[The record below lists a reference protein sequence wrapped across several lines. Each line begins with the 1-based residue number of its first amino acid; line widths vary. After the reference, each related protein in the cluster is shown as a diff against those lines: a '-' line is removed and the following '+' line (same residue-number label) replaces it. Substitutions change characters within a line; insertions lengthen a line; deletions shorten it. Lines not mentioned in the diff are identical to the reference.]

1 MLLEKTLE
9 SSLDCKKIQPVHPKW
24 DQSWVFIGRT
34 DVEAETP
41 ILLDTWFEALTHWK
55 RPWCWERLRAGGE
68 GDDRGWDGWMTSL
81 TQWTWF
87 GWTLGVGNE
96 QGGLVCCSSWCRKE
110 LDTTEGLNWTEL
122 SRSTLALPVFFLGLA
137 SSFRLQKSSHSD
149 GPLLYSF
156 VLLIFL
162 CLLCSLLSLI
172 FSWDTVMGMSLKHL
186 LLPLAESSQ
195 DLPSSFTD
203 VITSSLWQCSPV
215 FVPAFHPA
223 EPSFLF
229 SCENQDYP
237 VTPPCLCCLF
247 NTWPLYTFPSSQ
259 NT

>member
-1 MLLEKTLE
+1 MRPVLGVHWKDWCWSWNSNTSGHLIRSADSLEKTLM
-9 SSLDCKKIQPVHPKW
+9 LGKIEGQWRQEEK
-24 DQSWVFIGRT
+24 GT
-34 DVEAETP
+34 TEVEMAG
-41 ILLDTWFEALTHWK
+41 WHHW
-55 RPWCWERLRAGGE
+55 LNGH
-68 GDDRGWDGWMTSL
+68 D
-81 TQWTWF
+81 F

-149 GPLLYSF
+149 GPLLYSL

-203 VITSSLWQCSPV
+203 IIV
-215 FVPAFHPA
+215 
-223 EPSFLF
+223 
-229 SCENQDYP
+229 SCCGS
-237 VTPPCLCCLF
+237 VPPCLSLLF
-247 NTWPLYTFPSSQ
+247 TLQNHLSSSLVKVRIIQ
-259 NT
+259 